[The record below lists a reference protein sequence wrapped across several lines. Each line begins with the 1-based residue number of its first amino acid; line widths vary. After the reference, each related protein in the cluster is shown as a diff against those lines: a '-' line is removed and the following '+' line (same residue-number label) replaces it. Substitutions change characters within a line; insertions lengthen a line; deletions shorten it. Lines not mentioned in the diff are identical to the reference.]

1 MYLLK
6 LLLFLCPTCT
16 ENLGFAS
23 ICVLVLI
30 AERIFYPSWKN
41 YFQALKIYFHALKI
55 YYQALKINFHAMKII
70 LSAEKECFVIV
81 KKRFFWFG
89 KGSYKLL
96 CVEPCSLP
104 KNGGIDLL
112 SVPYLLTVYVC
123 AFNMPTE
130 GSSF

>member
-30 AERIFYPSWKN
+30 AEKIFYPSWKN

-70 LSAEKECFVIV
+70 FSAEKECFVIG
-81 KKRFFWFG
+81 KKDFSGLG
-89 KGSYKLL
+89 KVLISCYALNL
-96 CVEPCSLP
+96 AACP
-104 KNGGIDLL
+104 K
-112 SVPYLLTVYVC
+112 
-123 AFNMPTE
+123 TE
-130 GSSF
+130 GLICFPSHTC